1 MAFKAVEIHRRPQM
15 QHQGVGIAVFCVEE
29 AGAEVG
35 VEQGGATFLAFS
47 IYGGCCVSSWGNLI
61 VFAFVFLRQGFS
73 V

>member
-1 MAFKAVEIHRRPQM
+1 MEN
-15 QHQGVGIAVFCVEE
+15 QGVGNAVFCVEE

-47 IYGGCCVSSWGNLI
+47 TYGGCCVSSWGNFI
-61 VFAFVFLRQGFS
+61 VSVFVFLRQGFP